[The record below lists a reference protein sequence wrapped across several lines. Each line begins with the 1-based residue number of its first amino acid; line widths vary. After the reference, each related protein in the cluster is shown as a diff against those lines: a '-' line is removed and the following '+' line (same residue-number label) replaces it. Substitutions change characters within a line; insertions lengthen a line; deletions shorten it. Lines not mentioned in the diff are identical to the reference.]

1 MTDFLAMGGY
11 AAFVWPAW
19 GVSALV
25 LIVLTIRAVVAS
37 RKWKRELARLEA
49 DQGTHPEA
57 ADTNR
62 PQAARSAVGQTRMSP
77 VGAIRRG
84 FSLCDRPGRA

>member
-1 MTDFLAMGGY
+1 MLDLDMTPY

-37 RKWKRELARLEA
+37 SKWKRELARLEPEQTSSSEGA
-49 DQGTHPEA
+49 DA
-57 ADTNR
+57 NR
-62 PQAARSAVGQTRMSP
+62 PQAARSAVGQQK
-77 VGAIRRG
+77 
-84 FSLCDRPGRA
+84 

>member
-1 MTDFLAMGGY
+1 MLDLDMTPY

-25 LIVLTIRAVVAS
+25 LIVLTVRAVVAS

-49 DQGTHPEA
+49 DQALSSEA
-57 ADTNR
+57 ADSTR
-62 PQAARSAVGQTRMSP
+62 PQAARSALGQEK
-77 VGAIRRG
+77 
-84 FSLCDRPGRA
+84 

>member
-1 MTDFLAMGGY
+1 MLDLDMTPY

-25 LIVLTIRAVVAS
+25 LTALTARAVIAS

-49 DQGTHPEA
+49 DQSTPPKA

-62 PQAARSAVGQTRMSP
+62 PQAARSAVGQQE
-77 VGAIRRG
+77 
-84 FSLCDRPGRA
+84 

>member
-1 MTDFLAMGGY
+1 MLDLDMAPY

-25 LIVLTIRAVVAS
+25 LAALTVRAVIAS

-49 DQGTHPEA
+49 DQSQEA
-57 ADTNR
+57 AHAPP
-62 PQAARSAVGQTRMSP
+62 PQAAQ
-77 VGAIRRG
+77 
-84 FSLCDRPGRA
+84 RAAGWEQ

>member
-1 MTDFLAMGGY
+1 MLDLDMNPY
-11 AAFVWPAW
+11 ATFVWPAW

-25 LIVLTIRAVVAS
+25 LTALTVRAVVAS
-37 RKWKRELARLEA
+37 RRWKRELARLEA

-62 PQAARSAVGQTRMSP
+62 PQAARSALGQEK
-77 VGAIRRG
+77 
-84 FSLCDRPGRA
+84 

>member
-1 MTDFLAMGGY
+1 MLDLDMTPY
-11 AAFVWPAW
+11 ATFVWPAW

-49 DQGTHPEA
+49 DQGTHPQA
-57 ADTNR
+57 ADTNH
-62 PQAARSAVGQTRMSP
+62 PQAARSAIGP
-77 VGAIRRG
+77 KEAG
-84 FSLCDRPGRA
+84 LRP